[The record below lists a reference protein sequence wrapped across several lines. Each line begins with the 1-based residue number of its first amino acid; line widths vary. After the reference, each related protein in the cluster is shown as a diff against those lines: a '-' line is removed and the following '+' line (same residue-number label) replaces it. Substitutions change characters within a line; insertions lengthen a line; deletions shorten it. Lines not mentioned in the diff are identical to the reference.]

1 MRILTAL
8 LLVSL
13 LAGCASTSKS
23 DVRLADIYKRHASDE
38 KVSGVRYTSVRG
50 WRPVGDEGVL
60 IEFDRQRHYL
70 FLLNGACRSEIQFAP
85 TIVFSSTPVNRVDQF
100 DRIALNS
107 RWCQIDE
114 IREVDFKAVEADVAA
129 LNAVAEDSREV
140 ENSDVIHKDD
150 YSGGT

>member
-1 MRILTAL
+1 MRILTIFL
-8 LLVSL
+8 LLSM
-13 LAGCASTSKS
+13 LAGCASTPRT
-23 DVRLADIYKRHASDE
+23 DLRLADVYKRHASDE
-38 KVSGVRYTSVRG
+38 TVSGVRYTSVRG

-100 DRIALNS
+100 DRIALNG
-107 RWCQIDE
+107 RWCRIQE
-114 IREVDFKAVEADVAA
+114 IREVDFKAVEAEVAA
-129 LNAVAEDSREV
+129 LNAALEAPRKTE
-140 ENSDVIHKDD
+140 ESDVIHKDD